1 MLDIVLSFFQI
12 QLIHHDVEL
21 QHLAPVADVE
31 DLQLVPRRSSRQLVQ
46 VFDAEDAGCAGPGAA
61 AADGC
66 GEDHKSWPGNGEE
79 CHQ

>member
-21 QHLAPVADVE
+21 QHLAPVGDVE
-31 DLQLVPRRSSRQLVQ
+31 DLQLVPRMSSRQLVQ
-46 VFDAEDAGCAGPGAA
+46 VFDAEDAGPGAA

-66 GEDHKSWPGNGEE
+66 GEDHKSWPGNDEE
-79 CHQ
+79 SHQ